1 MSEPAPIPPDV
12 KDWTWVLSRPCP
24 ACGFDAARHDPR
36 STGEAIRAT
45 IPRWQA
51 VLARPDAAVRAR
63 PDEWSPLEYGCHVRD
78 VCEIF
83 TGRLGAMIGSDGAE
97 FSNWDQD
104 AAALEKRYWAADP
117 ARTSAEYAAEATSLA
132 TAFDAVPDDRWQHRG
147 VRSNGA
153 QFTVE
158 TLSAYLMHD
167 FVHHLHDCA

>member
-1 MSEPAPIPPDV
+1 MGEPAPIPPDD
-12 KDWTWVLSRPCP
+12 KDWTWVLSRPC
-24 ACGFDAARHDPR
+24 AECGFAAAQHEPR
-36 STGEAIRAT
+36 GTGDAIRAT

-78 VCEIF
+78 VCEVF
-83 TGRLGAMIGSDGAE
+83 AGRLSAMVDQDGVA

-104 AAALEKRYWAADP
+104 ARAVEKRYWAADP
-117 ARTSAEYAAEATSLA
+117 AQTSAEYATAATELAE
-132 TAFDAVPDDRWQHRG
+132 AFDAVPDDSWQHRG
-147 VRSNGA
+147 LRSNGS